1 MAFLELSNE
10 GKSVS
15 YNHANGT
22 EYVFEYAKKTK
33 VDLNMA
39 LGFLGADEYKVT
51 FDLSDKDAIAGA
63 SDWAIKLLKAE
74 FNVLGDKEDL
84 LKTMFPVSKPKKIVK
99 KVQKAVV
106 PVKPTT
112 PKPVTAEKKTPSKVD
127 KAKASSDE

>member
-1 MAFLELSNE
+1 MAFLELSKKD
-10 GKSVS
+10 KSVS

-22 EYVFEYAKKTK
+22 EYVFEHGKKTQ
-33 VDLNMA
+33 VELNTA
-39 LGFLGADEYKVT
+39 LGFLGAEKYKVT

-63 SDWAIKLLKAE
+63 SDWAIELLKVE
-74 FNVLGDKEDL
+74 FNVLGSREDL

-99 KVQKAVV
+99 QVKKAVV